1 MYDDERYKYL
11 VYELSKL
18 DYKVYVLN
26 APVLKTYANIKLIN
40 NPEEMPANMQAI
52 ILPVR
57 GLESDYSAIS
67 KWNKKACY
75 FGKQFFT
82 NLQKGSKI
90 IGVVQKNKIEI
101 SDIILLNNDDN
112 FALKNALLTAE
123 GSLYALMQLSKKAV
137 RDTNSYVLGYGKC
150 GKALARLLKAVD
162 INTTVVARREV
173 SRSEAWRDGFRGI
186 GYSQFVQEIKKADSI
201 FNTVPAYILCEC
213 VLRKMSQNT
222 VIIDIASSPGGTDF
236 EVAEQLGIKAVLKP
250 GIPGKYSP
258 SSAGEIMAN
267 CINKKLIEGGV

>member
-1 MYDDERYKYL
+1 
-11 VYELSKL
+11 
-18 DYKVYVLN
+18 
-26 APVLKTYANIKLIN
+26 
-40 NPEEMPANMQAI
+40 MPANMQAI

-67 KWNKKACY
+67 KWNKKAWY
-75 FGKQFFT
+75 FGKQFFK
-82 NLQKGSKI
+82 NLQKDCQI
-90 IGVVQKNKIEI
+90 IGVVQKKKIEMKN
-101 SDIILLNNDDN
+101 IILLNNDDN

-123 GSLYALMQLSKKAV
+123 GTLYALMQLSDKAV

-186 GYSQFVQEIKKADSI
+186 DYKQFVQEINKADSI

-213 VLRKMSQNT
+213 VLRKMNKKT
-222 VIIDIASSPGGTDF
+222 IIIDIASSPGGTDF
-236 EVAEQLGIKAVLKP
+236 EVAKQLGIQAVLKP

-258 SSAGEIMAN
+258 SSAGKIMAS
-267 CINKKLIEGGV
+267 CINKKIIEGGV